1 MADNQ
6 RPGAVS
12 AIIDH
17 IVQELAHSLD
27 QPPASIDPDVLFV
40 DMGADSLML
49 AEALQDINQRYRVSL
64 PIGEIYESVNTI
76 AKVADYIHN
85 HGQWSEVLGSEV
97 PGREAVEAPA
107 PAVAPAMAPAP
118 ALAGAVPAE
127 AGAVEDIVRRQ
138 LDLMERQLRLLAGQ
152 PAVVPPVAATPIV
165 SATPT
170 PVAAAPVTAAPAAP
184 AGDGDRFSAFAVKL
198 DRDGRDEDP
207 RKLAHITALARTH
220 NARTGGSKAMAQ
232 QYRRVLA
239 DNRVSAG
246 FRPLLKDMVYP
257 VLAETAEG
265 AHLVDIDGN
274 RYVDFTMGFGV
285 HLFGHAPEFVT
296 SRVRAQIDRGM
307 AIGPQSPMAGR
318 VAELIAELTGH
329 DRVVFCNSG
338 TEATMTALRLARLK
352 AGQAMA
358 GREQPP
364 REQVVI
370 FRNSYHG
377 SFDGFLARSAAGG
390 QTRPA
395 SLGTPPSMVAD
406 TVVLD
411 YGDPEA
417 LRHIEDNHARIA
429 AVLVEPVQ
437 SRAPAMRPAAFLAE
451 LRAITAARDIV
462 LIFDEVISG
471 FRCARG
477 GAQDYFG
484 VRADICTY
492 GKVVGGGMPIGV
504 VAGSAACLD
513 GIDGGWWQYGD
524 ASYPAGSTIFFAGTF
539 SKHPLTMAASLAVL
553 EHLAA
558 DDGSLHDRLNATT
571 EALAGRLTQV
581 FRETGADVTIEQF
594 SSLFRFA
601 SKGNLDLFFY
611 QLLANGIYIWE
622 GRNCFLSTAHAQ
634 ADLDRLVDVVRA
646 TCAEL
651 VPLGLMPALPTAVGS
666 VAAGSTATG
675 STAASRD
682 ALAVVDDR
690 LPLSDAQQRFYR
702 LDRSGPDGRA
712 ACNISFGF
720 LFEAGIDPAR
730 LARAVT
736 DEIRRHDALSLVP
749 DLDLGAQ
756 APADP
761 ERLAVVV
768 ADQAGPA
775 SPDRVERM
783 MAAEQ
788 MTPLDLARGETLRL
802 RIDVFEDGA
811 ALLGI
816 TLHHL
821 VADGWSLSVLLGNI
835 AAAMTGDTPAPALA
849 YGDWIAHEHDYRA
862 SERHLADKAFWGPA
876 IEALIAHQVAAATP
890 PGNDGGR
897 FRQGRIGARP
907 GARARLTLTGEVSRG
922 VGDAARAAGTTSFT
936 WLLACTQLFLN
947 RVSRNRLPVIGLPV
961 ANRTSRLRGL
971 VGNCVNLLPLL
982 PAEAG
987 DFAAALAATREAT
1000 SRLFNHARY
1009 AYHDICDG
1017 YQARAAAAGSAAVAG
1032 RETPVDITFNV
1043 EPLTGMP
1050 SFGGAV
1056 PELVAPVNGRI
1067 ECDLMINLFPLPDGL
1082 RIELDYDTG
1091 LFAADV
1097 VHGWLN
1103 LLAKIIENQVAEAI
1117 PAREPA
1123 AQQMETTLS

>member
-17 IVQELAHSLD
+17 IVRELAHSLD
-27 QPPASIDPDVLFV
+27 QPPASIDPDLLFV

-76 AKVADYIHN
+76 ARVADYIHA
-85 HGQWSEVLGSEV
+85 HGQWREVLGQEI
-97 PGREAVEAPA
+97 PGQAAVEAAA
-107 PAVAPAMAPAP
+107 PVPVMVSAPAP
-118 ALAGAVPAE
+118 AGAVPAE
-127 AGAVEDIVRRQ
+127 AGAVEEIVRRQ

-152 PAVVPPVAATPIV
+152 PAVVSPVAAPAPV
-165 SATPT
+165 PSASVPSGATP
-170 PVAAAPVTAAPAAP
+170 AAAALAAP

-207 RKLAHITALARTH
+207 RKLAHITALARAH

-274 RYVDFTMGFGV
+274 RYVDVTMGFGV
-285 HLFGHAPEFVT
+285 HLFGHAPDFIT

-352 AGQAMA
+352 GAQASP
-358 GREQPP
+358 G

-390 QTRPA
+390 VTRPA

-417 LRHIEDNHARIA
+417 LRHIDRNHARIA

-571 EALAGRLTQV
+571 EALAARLIEV

-622 GRNCFLSTAHAQ
+622 GRNCFLSTAHTQ

-651 VPLGLMPALPTAVGS
+651 VPLGLMPALPTAAGS
-666 VAAGSTATG
+666 AAAGSTVAG
-675 STAASRD
+675 RE

-702 LDRSGPDGRA
+702 LDRSGPEGRV

-720 LFEAGIDPAR
+720 LFEAGIDAAR

-736 DEIRRHDALSLVP
+736 DEVRRHDALSLVP
-749 DLDLGAQ
+749 DLELGAQ
-756 APADP
+756 APGDP

-775 SPDRVERM
+775 SPDRVERL
-783 MAAEQ
+783 MATEQ

-811 ALLGI
+811 TLLGI

-835 AAAMTGDTPAPALA
+835 AAVMTGDSPAPALA
-849 YGDWIAHEHDYRA
+849 YGEWIAHEHDYRA

-876 IEALIAHQVAAATP
+876 IEALIAHQVATAALS
-890 PGNDGGR
+890 GNDGGR

-907 GARARLTLTGEVSRG
+907 GGRARLTLSGEVSRG

-936 WLLACTQLFLN
+936 WLLACTQLLLN

-987 DFAAALAATREAT
+987 DFAAALSASRAATA
-1000 SRLFNHARY
+1000 RLFNHARY
-1009 AYHDICDG
+1009 AYHDICDA
-1017 YQARAAAAGSAAVAG
+1017 YQARAAATGSAAVAN

-1097 VHGWLN
+1097 IHGWLN
-1103 LLAKIIENQVAEAI
+1103 LLAKIIENQVAEVI

-1123 AQQMETTLS
+1123 PQQMESTLS